1 MATDDVHRALAAW
14 LAFWNGYDLNRI
26 DDLYVVD
33 LTYFSSESEGLMQG
47 REALRAQ
54 HQRFG
59 FVPGGKETPNL
70 LSLDDVVVREWGE
83 MAVVSAIWRF
93 RRGGAGGPVQCGP
106 C

>member
-1 MATDDVHRALAAW
+1 
-14 LAFWNGYDLNRI
+14 
-26 DDLYVVD
+26 
-33 LTYFSSESEGLMQG
+33 
-47 REALRAQ
+47 LRAQ

-106 C
+106 CTIVLTSGEDGYRIVHTHFSDYESSGG